1 MPDHSKPPAPGVRSS
16 TFEIAR
22 MDCPSEESLIRTAL
36 GDLSGVRRLDFD
48 LPRRRLMVRHEG
60 AVGPILTRLAA
71 LDLGVTLVDASNDAR
86 RAEGGDD
93 RTERAEARTLQTL
106 LAINAAMFVV
116 ELGLGLAAESAGLV
130 ADSLDMFADA
140 AVYGLALAAV
150 GGRLAQ
156 QKRAALAAGWLQAFL
171 AFGALA
177 EGARR
182 VAFGSEP
189 APGWMVGVG
198 LLALAANVACLALSA
213 RQRDRGIHMQASY
226 LFSAND
232 VLANVGVIVAGVLV
246 GWTGSAWPDLV
257 IGSVIAA
264 LVLRGARRILRL
276 AA

>member
-1 MPDHSKPPAPGVRSS
+1 
-16 TFEIAR
+16 

-36 GDLSGVRRLDFD
+36 GDLSGIHRLDFD
-48 LPRRRLMVRHEG
+48 LPRRRLVVRHAG
-60 AVGPILTRLAA
+60 AVEPILTRLEV
-71 LDLGVTLVDASNDAR
+71 LDLGATLVDSPSDAR
-86 RAEGGDD
+86 HADTGCDGEEA
-93 RTERAEARTLQTL
+93 TEARTLRTL

-116 ELGLGLAAESAGLV
+116 EFGLGLAAESAGLV

-140 AVYGLALAAV
+140 AVYGLALGAV
-150 GGRLAQ
+150 GGRLAR
-156 QKRAALAAGWLQAFL
+156 QKQAARAAGWLQALL

-177 EGARR
+177 EVGRR
-182 VAFGSEP
+182 VVFGSEP
-189 APGWMVGVG
+189 EPGWMVGVG
-198 LLALAANVACLALSA
+198 LLALAANVVCLALSA
-213 RQRDRGIHMQASY
+213 RQRDRGVHMQASY